1 MDSNP
6 RQGTDSVSRT
16 MEENVRIIKGLEESA
31 LLGRSRAERISEWI
45 TSTAGRGPVLL
56 AHLVWFV
63 CWAAVN
69 VDAVPA
75 VRPFDPFPFPMLT
88 TLVSLEAIFLALF
101 VLASQNRLTTQ
112 GDRRA
117 HLDLQINLLAEREM
131 TAVLGLL
138 QDIAGHLGVAHV
150 AGSPRIDE
158 LAQETDVHE
167 LASKLDEELP
177 SRDQ

>member
-1 MDSNP
+1 MASNP
-6 RQGTDSVSRT
+6 HPGTESVSRT
-16 MEENVRIIKGLEESA
+16 MEENVRTIKDLEESA
-31 LLGRSRAERISEWI
+31 LHRRSRAERVSEWI
-45 TSTAGRGPVLL
+45 TSMAGRGPVMV

-63 CWAAVN
+63 GWVTVN

-101 VLASQNRLTTQ
+101 VLASQNRLTTL

-131 TAVLGLL
+131 TAVLRQL
-138 QDIAGHLGVAHV
+138 QVIAAHLGVPHA

-158 LAQETDVHE
+158 LAQETNVRE
-167 LASKLDEELP
+167 LASKLDEEIP
-177 SRDQ
+177 S